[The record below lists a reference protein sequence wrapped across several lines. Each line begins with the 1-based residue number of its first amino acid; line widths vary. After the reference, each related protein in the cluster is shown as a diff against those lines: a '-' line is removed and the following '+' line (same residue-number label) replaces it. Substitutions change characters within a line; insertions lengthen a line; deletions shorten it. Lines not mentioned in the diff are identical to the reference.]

1 MPPRDGDTSSPDAS
15 RIKSKLESGVTL
27 GVEDIRF
34 LLRYVERYNYHE
46 LEPHRDDIDDMISG
60 ELGHEVYVSVIEE
73 FQRAGVIDELRPD
86 LVDPALDPEE
96 FTRRE
101 MSTETY
107 YSHRYVRDKRG
118 ETVGYIHPPT
128 KQPTRLPSIR
138 TSILDY
144 LFCIGRGFHF
154 DPEMIYDYEAD
165 YANFLRCVLGFVDG
179 LDSFEL
185 EVRCDDDG
193 DRRKVTVALRSDR
206 RSFRQS
212 FGQGGDWLN
221 LAAFDPIEA
230 AMAAETT
237 QRLRYSAGGNE
248 GEVLIVDAEK
258 APLVDT
264 YL

>member
-1 MPPRDGDTSSPDAS
+1 MSPRDEDAS
-15 RIKSKLESGVTL
+15 PVSPSSIEAKLEADATL
-27 GVEDIRF
+27 GVDDIRF
-34 LLRYVERYNYHE
+34 LLSYVDRYEYHE
-46 LEPHRDDIDDMISG
+46 LEPYEDDIDDAISG
-60 ELGHEVYVSVIEE
+60 ELGHEVYVSILEE
-73 FQRAGVIDELRPD
+73 FERAGVIDELRLD
-86 LVDPALDPEE
+86 LVDPALDPEG

-101 MSTETY
+101 MSTGTY
-107 YSHRYVRDKRG
+107 YSHRYVRDERG

-138 TSILDY
+138 TSLYDY
-144 LFCIGRGFHF
+144 LCCIGRGFHF

-179 LDSFEL
+179 LDAFEL

-212 FGQGGDWLN
+212 FWQGGDWFKF
-221 LAAFDPIEA
+221 AAFDPVEA

-237 QRLRYSAGGNE
+237 QRLRYRGGGNE
-248 GEVLIVDAEK
+248 GEILIVGAET